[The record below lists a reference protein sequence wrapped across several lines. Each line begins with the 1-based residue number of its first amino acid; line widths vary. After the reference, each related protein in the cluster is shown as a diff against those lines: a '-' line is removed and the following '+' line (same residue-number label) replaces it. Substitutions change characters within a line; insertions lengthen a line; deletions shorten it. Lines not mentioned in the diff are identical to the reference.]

1 MHPLQVAALVL
12 LGLGL
17 SIYLWRSVKRR
28 MRADEQFFTLL
39 VERIS
44 QILQPKGFQL
54 TRHLYLPKSFGHR
67 IATFEGPA
75 VLLDLML
82 DGKER
87 DVRLT
92 RRGRDD
98 SNAATE
104 EVLADG
110 YLGFAPTTADYARAT
125 GAVLDAAASMPGAA

>member
-54 TRHLYLPKSFGHR
+54 TRHRSKVLPSCS
-67 IATFEGPA
+67 T
-75 VLLDLML
+75 
-82 DGKER
+82 
-87 DVRLT
+87 
-92 RRGRDD
+92 
-98 SNAATE
+98 
-104 EVLADG
+104 
-110 YLGFAPTTADYARAT
+110 
-125 GAVLDAAASMPGAA
+125 